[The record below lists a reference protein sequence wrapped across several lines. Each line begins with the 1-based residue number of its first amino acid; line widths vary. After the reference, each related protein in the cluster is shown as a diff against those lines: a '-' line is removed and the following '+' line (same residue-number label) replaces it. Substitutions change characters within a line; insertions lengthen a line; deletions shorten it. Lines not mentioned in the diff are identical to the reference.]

1 MIRGLSAAPGYTWIM
16 QQLIDFLPLIAFYV
30 AYLLGGIYAATAAL
44 IVGCLL
50 QLGIDW
56 WRHRAIKP
64 IHGITA
70 VLAVI
75 FGSATLLLHDPR
87 FIQWKLSVLMWLM
100 GAAFFVSQFVGQRPL
115 AQRLLESTLSEHL
128 APVSARRWR
137 WLNFTWVLF
146 FIAVGALNIYVAR
159 TFSEQA
165 WVNFK
170 VYGVTGLTVIFMFTQ
185 VLWLPMRGAGSGDA
199 SGLNE
204 PKS

>member
-1 MIRGLSAAPGYTWIM
+1 M

-50 QLGIDW
+50 QIGIDW
-56 WRHRAIKP
+56 IRHRAIKP

-100 GAAFFVSQFVGQRPL
+100 GAAFLVSQFAGQRPF
-115 AQRLLESTLSEHL
+115 AQRLLEGTLAEHL

-137 WLNFTWVLF
+137 WINVGWVAF
-146 FIAVGALNIYVAR
+146 FVAIGALNIYVAR
-159 TFSEQA
+159 AFSEQA

-170 VYGVTGLTVIFMFTQ
+170 VYGVTGLTVIFMFAQ
-185 VLWLPMRGAGSGDA
+185 ILWLPMRNPEGAEA
-199 SGLNE
+199 PRLNE

>member
-1 MIRGLSAAPGYTWIM
+1 M
-16 QQLIDFLPLIAFYV
+16 QHLIDFLPLIAFYV
-30 AYLLGGIYAATAAL
+30 AYLVGGIYAATAAL

-56 WRHRAIKP
+56 WRHRKIKP

-100 GAAFFVSQFVGQRPL
+100 GAAFLVSQFIGQRPL
-115 AQRLLESTLSEHL
+115 AQRLLESTLAEHL
-128 APVSARRWR
+128 APVSMGRWR
-137 WLNFTWVLF
+137 WINFTWVLF
-146 FIAVGALNIYVAR
+146 FAAVGALNIYVAR

-185 VLWLPMRGAGSGDA
+185 VLWLPMRGTEAADA
-199 SGLNE
+199 SRLDE
-204 PKS
+204 PRS

>member
-1 MIRGLSAAPGYTWIM
+1 M

-30 AYLLGGIYAATAAL
+30 GYLLGGIYAATAAL
-44 IVGCLL
+44 IGGCLL

-56 WRHRAIKP
+56 WRTRTIKP

-87 FIQWKLSVLMWLM
+87 FIQWKLSVLMWLL
-100 GAAFFVSQFVGQRPL
+100 GAAFLASPLVGHRPL

-128 APVSARRWR
+128 APVSAQRWR
-137 WLNFTWVLF
+137 WINFAWVLF
-146 FIAVGALNIYVAR
+146 FALVGALNIYIAH

-170 VYGVTGLTVIFMFTQ
+170 VYGVTGLSLVFMFTQ
-185 VLWLPMRGAGSGDA
+185 LLWLPLRNVATGESARLDGP
-199 SGLNE
+199 E
-204 PKS
+204 R

>member
-1 MIRGLSAAPGYTWIM
+1 M

-44 IVGCLL
+44 IGGCLL

-56 WRHRAIKP
+56 WRTRTIKP

-87 FIQWKLSVLMWLM
+87 FIQWKLSVLMWLL
-100 GAAFFVSQFVGQRPL
+100 GAAFLASALVGRRPL

-128 APVSARRWR
+128 APVSVQRWR
-137 WLNFTWVLF
+137 WINLAWVLF
-146 FIAVGALNIYVAR
+146 FALVGALNIYIAR
-159 TFSEQA
+159 TYSEQA

-170 VYGVTGLTVIFMFTQ
+170 VYGVTGLSLVFMFAQ
-185 VLWLPMRGAGSGDA
+185 MLWLPLRNVTTGESARLDGP
-199 SGLNE
+199 E
-204 PKS
+204 R

>member
-1 MIRGLSAAPGYTWIM
+1 M

-44 IVGCLL
+44 IGGCLL
-50 QLGIDW
+50 QLGLDW
-56 WRHRAIKP
+56 WRHRKIKP

-70 VLAVI
+70 ILAVI

-100 GAAFFVSQFVGQRPL
+100 GVAFLVSQFVGQQPL
-115 AQRLLESTLSEHL
+115 AQRLLQSTLSEHL
-128 APVSARRWR
+128 APVSERRWR
-137 WLNFTWVLF
+137 WINLTWVVF
-146 FIAVGALNIYVAR
+146 FVAIGALNIYVAR

-185 VLWLPMRGAGSGDA
+185 VLWLPMRATESGDP
-199 SGLNE
+199 SRLNE

>member
-1 MIRGLSAAPGYTWIM
+1 M
-16 QQLIDFLPLIAFYV
+16 QHLIDFLPLIAFYV
-30 AYLLGGIYAATAAL
+30 AYLLGGIYTATAAL
-44 IVGCLL
+44 IAGCLL

-56 WRHRAIKP
+56 WLHRKIKP

-70 VLAVI
+70 ILAVI

-100 GAAFFVSQFVGQRPL
+100 GAAFLVSQFVGERPL

-128 APVSARRWR
+128 APVSSGRWR
-137 WLNFTWVLF
+137 WINLTWVLF
-146 FIAVGALNIYVAR
+146 FMTVGALNIYVAR

-185 VLWLPMRGAGSGDA
+185 VLWLPMRGTETDDS
-199 SGLNE
+199 SRLNE